1 MQKAE
6 YRSGRD
12 EALSAGP
19 CRSDIHLFRPEDR
32 ASSLCILHSIIL
44 HDSKQIALRP
54 PQQCGGGQLRD
65 VDCGRPLLLPYPDKG
80 AGQVIAHRDDS
91 ALLVRPLQEFPG
103 LLGPAGVIQVKDAQN
118 LPMGHCHRLAQVQIH
133 KRLSLSFFDPGQE
146 PCPSTSQKDCPR
158 GPKEQDHIPTPSKQE
173 PIWPGSCIIDHS
185 RDRNRLHQGS
195 TQKP

>member
-65 VDCGRPLLLPYPDKG
+65 VDCGRPLLLPYQDKG

-91 ALLVRPLQEFPG
+91 ALLFRPL
-103 LLGPAGVIQVKDAQN
+103 
-118 LPMGHCHRLAQVQIH
+118 
-133 KRLSLSFFDPGQE
+133 
-146 PCPSTSQKDCPR
+146 
-158 GPKEQDHIPTPSKQE
+158 
-173 PIWPGSCIIDHS
+173 
-185 RDRNRLHQGS
+185 
-195 TQKP
+195 